1 MKFLITLALAAAAVL
16 VTSCGLNEE
25 EKLSIMQMQQAKDD
39 SIRVAEINYVKKTDA
54 LKTVLRDSLTFYTA
68 LLGREQNSLILNKTA
83 LYTANDEMTQIQ
95 GFHLG
100 RLPQVRD
107 QQVRGQELKI
117 QSLVSQQAN
126 LQSAIQ
132 YESDKISLVKS
143 KLTEL
148 K

>member
-95 GFHLG
+95 SFHLG

-117 QSLVSQQAN
+117 QSLVAQQAN
-126 LQSAIQ
+126 LQAAIQ
-132 YESDKISLVKS
+132 SESDEISLVKS
-143 KLTEL
+143 KLTEI